1 MKKLTFVCDDNR
13 VLRDHRS
20 NTEPTAMLLE
30 VEHLF
35 AKLFAY
41 PSFASAQDYS
51 RSPRTL
57 YSQTTRENS
66 SQSSSE

>member
-57 YSQTTRENS
+57 
-66 SQSSSE
+66 